1 MRDDFPPKVVENLT
15 KRVGHSCSRPG
26 CDQPTSGPQSNPEKA
41 INVGVAAH
49 ITAASPNGPRYDPN
63 LTPEQRRSIENGI
76 WLCQTC
82 GKLVD
87 NDEIRYPAPLLRE
100 WKRIA
105 EERAIRAIEEGRR
118 PSRTADQEASDRLTA
133 ELKQRSLFDTSSP
146 DFAKTK
152 FSKNLI
158 LVNFKGEQ
166 FQMPTAA
173 VSFALFPA
181 PLVMERDLRRFTEW
195 VNPNERRY
203 PPVRVLQCVPGFFY
217 EEFGRAMV
225 WHDGNQTRF
234 IRGAPTYFTYLAAD
248 IRGGYFEYGFCP
260 GQETHNKMPT
270 VYYSCVLAHFFSFL
284 SFVKDFATTFGHQSW
299 ATSIGLA
306 MRGTKQTILH
316 IPWCRLALAFARGT
330 SFPDS
335 DGFLWSRKATLATDW
350 TPDSVAMEA
359 AKDLLDHWKSA
370 RPMGMPLPEFEGEL
384 YSGSFYNGRG

>member
-1 MRDDFPPKVVENLT
+1 M
-15 KRVGHSCSRPG
+15 
-26 CDQPTSGPQSNPEKA
+26 
-41 INVGVAAH
+41 
-49 ITAASPNGPRYDPN
+49 
-63 LTPEQRRSIENGI
+63 TPEQRRSIENGI

-82 GKLVD
+82 AKLVD
-87 NDEIRYPAPLLRE
+87 NDETRYPAPLLRE

-133 ELKQRSLFDTSSP
+133 ELTQRGLFDTNSR

-158 LVNFKGEQ
+158 LVNLKGEQ
-166 FQMPTAA
+166 FPMPTAA

-181 PLVMERDLRRFTEW
+181 PLVRERDLRRFTEW

-203 PPVRVLQCVPGFFY
+203 PPVRVLQFVPGFFH
-217 EEFGRAMV
+217 EEFGRATV

-234 IRGAPTYFTYLAAD
+234 IGGTPRYFTYLAAD
-248 IRGGYFEYGFCP
+248 IRAGYFEYGFWP
-260 GQETHNKMPT
+260 EQEPHNNTPT
-270 VYYSCVLAHFFSFL
+270 VYYSWVLAHFFSFL
-284 SFVKDFATTFGHQSW
+284 CFVKDFATTFGHHSW

-316 IPWCRLALAFARGT
+316 IPLSRLALAFARD
-330 SFPDS
+330 SNFPDS
-335 DGFLWSRKATLATDW
+335 DGLLWSRKATLDTDW
-350 TPDSVAMEA
+350 TADSAAMEA
-359 AKDLLDHWKSA
+359 ARDLLDHWQFS
-370 RPMGMPLPEFEGEL
+370 RPMGMPLPEFDGEL